1 MSWIGGIVVESLFVI
16 LAVVVIVV
24 VALRVML
31 SVGRLW

>member
-1 MSWIGGIVVESLFVI
+1 VAESLFVI

-31 SVGRLW
+31 GVVRLW

>member
-1 MSWIGGIVVESLFVI
+1 MAESLFVI

-31 SVGRLW
+31 GVVRLW